1 MIRSSQICWNIANW
15 EYMRNKYNCN
25 TLFYTVLIFIST
37 EQNRNNIVSI
47 ELRNIAFTGNLL
59 STLTEWHFSIVY
71 ATESNWINTFCCP
84 HSQRSSSSPCR
95 FGNKKKRGRET
106 TNPQLCTLG
115 RVKNLAIRPLVHCT
129 WPVTCGC
136 TPKCSD
142 YPTHHQLSWS
152 NIYVHTSYST
162 RTELAITQTT
172 CVSLSM
178 IVLNYHKK
186 KNNHR
191 MFLK

>member
-25 TLFYTVLIFIST
+25 TLFNTVLIFIST

-71 ATESNWINTFCCP
+71 ATESNWINTVCCP
-84 HSQRSSSSPCR
+84 HSQRSSSQPCR

-142 YPTHHQLSWS
+142 YPTHHPIVMIKHIRPHLILHPHGTSDNTDNVCLFKYDRFELS
-152 NIYVHTSYST
+152 
-162 RTELAITQTT
+162 Q
-172 CVSLSM
+172 
-178 IVLNYHKK
+178 K